1 MIEIPFSRRALMGA
15 GAAAAMLPTLAGRA
29 SAATPGY
36 EEEIPL
42 WEGPPPGE
50 GSVSGPEKVG
60 GPGKG
65 YGAVSNISQPRMRVY
80 RPKVPNGRAV
90 LVMGG
95 GGYFRIQLWKESTP
109 IALWL
114 QARGYTVFDLIY
126 RLPNDGWA
134 PAASFMDAQRAMRLI
149 RARALDYTIRPDA
162 VGVLGFSAGGHLAG
176 MTALAPAIV
185 QYDARDA
192 ADSQPVQPD
201 FSALLFPV
209 VTLAAPYDTTRTRRE
224 LIGENPGPEAVRRWS
239 LDTHASK
246 EAPPTFI
253 AAAAD
258 DTIAPPAHGIMLFN
272 ALTGVGAAAELHLF
286 ERGGHGFG
294 LGKPGE
300 LIAAWPGLLGNWLDN
315 RTRS

>member
-1 MIEIPFSRRALMGA
+1 M
-15 GAAAAMLPTLAGRA
+15 
-29 SAATPGY
+29 
-36 EEEIPL
+36 
-42 WEGPPPGE
+42 
-50 GSVSGPEKVG
+50 
-60 GPGKG
+60 
-65 YGAVSNISQPRMRVY
+65 
-80 RPKVPNGRAV
+80 PNGRAV